1 MQIDIQEFLK
11 QAKVDEPF
19 YPGKHLVWKC
29 PQPGEYKSH
38 CVVFDWRTPQQVNIE
53 IKAGLNGR
61 DLDSRELKHYPVSF
75 QAPTYVEIDVGGSG
89 ADNDNSDSGED
100 EDDGEDEQGSARGK
114 KGKGSKSPKKAENK
128 KDTALEAFGRVV
140 DGDIPSLGEIKN
152 MVVMG
157 KEIAKEA
164 YAQTMDKLAEQISQ
178 AKVLATDLMAE
189 AGKNFT
195 RYTPPE
201 FMQPK
206 GDETATYKYDRD
218 KNATMFGTV
227 QP

>member
-11 QAKVDEPF
+11 QAKVNEAF

-38 CVVFDWRTPQQVNIE
+38 SVVFDWSAPEQVNIE
-53 IKAGLNGR
+53 IKPGLTGR
-61 DLDSRELKHYPVSF
+61 DLDKSELKHYPVSF
-75 QAPTYVEIDVGGSG
+75 QAPTYVEIDVARAG
-89 ADNDNSDSGED
+89 ADNDNS
-100 EDDGEDEQGSARGK
+100 EDDEGEEEQGSARGK
-114 KGKGSKSPKKAENK
+114 QGKGGGKGQKKAGNK
-128 KDTALEAFGRVV
+128 KDEAMEAFGRVV
-140 DGDIPSLGEIKN
+140 EGDVPSIGEIKN

-157 KEIAKEA
+157 KEIAKGA
-164 YAQTMDKLAEQISQ
+164 YAQTMEMLARQIAQ
-178 AKVLATDLMAE
+178 ARVLATDLMAE

-206 GDETATYKYDRD
+206 GDETATYRYDRD
-218 KNATMFGTV
+218 KNSPMFGTV